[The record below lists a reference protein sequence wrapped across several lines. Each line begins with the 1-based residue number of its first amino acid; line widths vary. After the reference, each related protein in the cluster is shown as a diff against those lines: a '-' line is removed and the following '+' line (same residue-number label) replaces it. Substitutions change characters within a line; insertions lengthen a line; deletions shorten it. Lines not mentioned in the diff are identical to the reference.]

1 MGKPI
6 WDCDSIKLVELSNP
20 NHPILK
26 RMLMEAPGT
35 YHHSIIVAN
44 LAENAAEAIGAD
56 GLLARVG
63 AYYHDTGKIK
73 RPFIL
78 RKTK

>member
-1 MGKPI
+1 MGKNLFGIVTPI
-6 WDCDSIKLVELSNP
+6 AGRIINP

-44 LAENAAEAIGAD
+44 LAENAAEAIGDD

-73 RPFIL
+73 RPFYF
-78 RKTK
+78 KEN